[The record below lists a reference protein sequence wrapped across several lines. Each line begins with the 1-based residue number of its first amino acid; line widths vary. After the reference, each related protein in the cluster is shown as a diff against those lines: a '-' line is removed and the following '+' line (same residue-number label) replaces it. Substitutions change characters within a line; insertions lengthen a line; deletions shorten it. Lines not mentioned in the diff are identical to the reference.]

1 MASDLRVGL
10 RLLLKDK
17 AFTITAAATL
27 AMCIGANTALFSV
40 VHNVLLRPL
49 PVPESERLVLMSN
62 TYPKAGAN
70 GLGSSGVPDY
80 YDRIRDVAVLE
91 DQAVYQTRTM
101 AIDQNGTPARVLAMI
116 ATPSLFHLI
125 KATPQIGRTF
135 SEAEG
140 EIGNERRVV
149 LSYALWQSAFGGDR
163 QVVGKDAR
171 INSQPYTIVGVMPRG
186 FLFMEPD
193 VMLWIPAAFTP
204 AQKSDDERHSNNW
217 RNVGRLKPGA
227 TLQQAQSQVDAL
239 NAANMER
246 FPQYKQLLINAGFRT
261 VVTQLQDFLVRDV
274 RQILYLMWG
283 GALFVLLIGA
293 VNVANLVLV
302 RSRVRVKELATRLAL
317 GAGRARVAR
326 QLVVESV
333 LLTMVSAAIGL
344 FLGYAALRFLTTLN
358 LQDLPRAGEIRLD
371 GIVVALTLG
380 IAAVI
385 GLTLGLIPVAT
396 ILPANLTSVLRE
408 EGRSGTSGRGAQTL
422 RRSLVVAQVAFAFV
436 LLIGAGLLFAS
447 FRHILSV
454 DPGFRPQGVLTASV
468 TLPRARYTD
477 AKAMIAFHSEA
488 LHRIR
493 ALPGVTSAGATD
505 WVPLSGNHNDSVILA
520 EGYQM
525 QPGESV
531 ISPANA
537 DVTPGYFESMG
548 VTLTRGRFFDQR
560 DVTGA
565 PRVLIIDEKL
575 AQRFWP
581 NQDPIG
587 RRMFRPTDLNHI
599 TSVTEKTVFL
609 TVVGVIKDMKLHD
622 LAEDNK
628 TVGTYYY
635 PMDQDASTAITFAL
649 KTPGDP
655 GSLTSSVRGVLQE
668 IDRELPV
675 YDVRTMEDRLA
686 QSLMTRRSPVLL
698 SLSFGAI
705 ALLLSAIGIYG
716 VLAYLVAQ
724 RKKEIGIR
732 MALGSSTSAIFELVL
747 REGLLMIGLGFVA
760 GAAGAVGLRRTLE
773 SQLFGVSA
781 TDPAVLAGVTGL
793 LAAVA
798 IVACALPARRATRID
813 PIVALTE

>member
-49 PVPESERLVLMSN
+49 PVPDSERLVLMSN
-62 TYPKAGAN
+62 TYPQAGAD
-70 GLGSSGVPDY
+70 GLGSSGIPDY
-80 YDRIRDVAVLE
+80 YDRIRDVSVLE

-125 KATPQIGRTF
+125 RATPQIGRTF
-135 SEAEG
+135 SDAEG
-140 EIGNERRVV
+140 EIGNERRVI
-149 LSYALWQSAFGGDR
+149 LSYALWQSAFGGDS
-163 QVVGKDAR
+163 QIVGKDVR
-171 INSQPYTIVGVMPRG
+171 INSQPYNIVGVMPRG

-204 AQKSDDERHSNNW
+204 AQKSDEQRHSNNW

-302 RSRVRVKELATRLAL
+302 RSRVRIKELATRLAL

-344 FLGYAALRFLTTLN
+344 FLGYVALRFLTTLN
-358 LQDLPRAGEIRLD
+358 LKDLPRAGEIRLD
-371 GIVVALTLG
+371 GVVVALTLG

-396 ILPANLTSVLRE
+396 VLPANLTSVLRE

-477 AKAMIAFHSEA
+477 AKAMIAFHNEA
-488 LHRIR
+488 LRRIR

-548 VTLTRGRFFDQR
+548 VTLTRGRFFDHR

-565 PRVLIIDEKL
+565 PPVLIIDEKL

-581 NQDPIG
+581 NQDPVG

-635 PMDQDASTAITFAL
+635 PMDQDASTGITFVL

-655 GSLTSSVRGVLQE
+655 GSLTSSVRAVLQE

-675 YDVRTMEDRLA
+675 FDVRTMEDRLA

-698 SLSFGAI
+698 SLGFGAV

-747 REGLLMIGLGFVA
+747 REGLLLIGLGFAA
-760 GAAGAVGLRRTLE
+760 GAAGAVALRRTLE

-781 TDPAVLAGVTGL
+781 SDPAVLAGVTGL